1 MRTEAVFLDLDATLL
16 DYPSAAWS
24 ASVHAVCAALP
35 LQAGVDRDRLGRAY
49 TEVSTRHFLAAEQT
63 REPPADGHAIWR
75 ELWHEALAE
84 SGCDDDG
91 LAERAVTSYEAE
103 RAARYRLYDDVL
115 PTLAELRRRV
125 SALVLITN
133 GPGTTQ
139 RHKVDATG
147 LDTLLDAVII
157 SGEAGVSKPDP
168 GIFALASRAAGV
180 PLAAAWHVGDSL
192 ASDVAGAAN
201 ASLGAGVWLNRT
213 GAALPDDAPRPD
225 HQIVSLAELPALLD
239 R

>member
-35 LQAGVDRDRLGRAY
+35 LPAGVDRDRLGRAY

-91 LAERAVTSYEAE
+91 VAERAV
-103 RAARYRLYDDVL
+103 
-115 PTLAELRRRV
+115 PT
-125 SALVLITN
+125 
-133 GPGTTQ
+133 
-139 RHKVDATG
+139 
-147 LDTLLDAVII
+147 
-157 SGEAGVSKPDP
+157 
-168 GIFALASRAAGV
+168 
-180 PLAAAWHVGDSL
+180 
-192 ASDVAGAAN
+192 
-201 ASLGAGVWLNRT
+201 
-213 GAALPDDAPRPD
+213 
-225 HQIVSLAELPALLD
+225 
-239 R
+239 

>member
-35 LQAGVDRDRLGRAY
+35 LPAGVDRDRLGRAY

-125 SALVLITN
+125 GALVLITN

-168 GIFALASRAAGV
+168 GIFALAGRAAGV

-201 ASLGAGVWLNRT
+201 ASLGAGIWLNRT
-213 GAALPDDAPRPD
+213 GAALPDDAPHPD

>member
-16 DYPSAAWS
+16 DYPGAAWS

-35 LQAGVDRDRLGRAY
+35 LPADVDRDRLGRIY
-49 TEVSTRHFLAAEQT
+49 TEVSTRHFLIAEQT
-63 REPPADGHAIWR
+63 HEAPADGHAIWR
-75 ELWHEALAE
+75 DLWQETLAE
-84 SGCDDDG
+84 SGCDADG
-91 LAERAVTSYEAE
+91 LAEQAVTTYEAE

-125 SALVLITN
+125 GALVLITN

-168 GIFALASRAAGV
+168 GIFALAGRAAGV

-213 GAALPDDAPRPD
+213 GAALPDDAPHPD